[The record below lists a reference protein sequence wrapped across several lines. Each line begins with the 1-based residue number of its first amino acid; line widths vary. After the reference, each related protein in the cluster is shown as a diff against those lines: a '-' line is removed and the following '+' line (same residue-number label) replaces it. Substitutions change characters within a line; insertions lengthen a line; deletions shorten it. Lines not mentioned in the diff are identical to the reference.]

1 MLVGVASLGPSSF
14 PASGTQAF
22 YSRKRQ
28 NCINICNT
36 VYVISQNISLTFAFC
51 CTKLKNNM
59 HLRGGFKEM
68 SQEGFFPA
76 FFLRFSQDKGGKKFV
91 KEHGCLALGHSQ
103 SFIPQAV

>member
-1 MLVGVASLGPSSF
+1 MLVGVASLPSSF
-14 PASGTQAF
+14 LASGTQAF

-76 FFLRFSQDKGGKKFV
+76 FFCVFRKIKAGKN
-91 KEHGCLALGHSQ
+91 S
-103 SFIPQAV
+103 

>member
-1 MLVGVASLGPSSF
+1 MLVRVASLGPSSF

-36 VYVISQNISLTFAFC
+36 AYVISQNISLTFASC

-76 FFLRFSQDKGGKKFV
+76 FFCVFRKIKAGKN
-91 KEHGCLALGHSQ
+91 S
-103 SFIPQAV
+103 

>member
-1 MLVGVASLGPSSF
+1 MLVGVASLPSSF
-14 PASGTQAF
+14 PASGIQAF

-68 SQEGFFPA
+68 SQEVFFPRFFA
-76 FFLRFSQDKGGKKFV
+76 FFAR
-91 KEHGCLALGHSQ
+91 
-103 SFIPQAV
+103 